1 MQKIRNIATILQFNI
16 KLRNLQRLILG
27 PFVLQNLQNK
37 NFIKIIL
44 PNLTAI
50 AKSFAVVTLSKK
62 IRIIL
67 HQTHLN
73 SIWLN

>member
-27 PFVLQNLQNK
+27 PFVIQNLQNK
-37 NFIKIIL
+37 NFIEIIL

>member
-44 PNLTAI
+44 PNLMAI

>member
-50 AKSFAVVTLSKK
+50 AKSFAAVTLSKK

>member
-27 PFVLQNLQNK
+27 PFVLQNLQTK